1 MPTPSS
7 GFFAEFAV
15 ALAHSWWIYVAFIVA
30 AVCAAIGRSFR
41 ICLFC
46 ILMLGVLLSVQIY
59 ATGYALISETSTDAS
74 RLLVNK

>member
-7 GFFAEFAV
+7 GFLAEFAV
-15 ALAHSWWIYVAFIVA
+15 TLAHHWWIYVAFMVT
-30 AVCAAIGRSFR
+30 AVFAAIGRHFR

-46 ILMLGVLLSVQIY
+46 VLVLGVLMSVQIY

-74 RLLVNK
+74 PLLVNK